1 MSSTSEGSKANTE
14 RGNVL
19 VCSRCDHRIIGPQV
33 REMLIKLEQNPDTP
47 VEHSTCPE

>member
-1 MSSTSEGSKANTE
+1 MSSTSEDSGTNTE

-19 VCSRCDHRIIGPQV
+19 VCSRCGHRIIGPQV
-33 REMLIKLEQNPDTP
+33 REVLIKLEQNPDAP